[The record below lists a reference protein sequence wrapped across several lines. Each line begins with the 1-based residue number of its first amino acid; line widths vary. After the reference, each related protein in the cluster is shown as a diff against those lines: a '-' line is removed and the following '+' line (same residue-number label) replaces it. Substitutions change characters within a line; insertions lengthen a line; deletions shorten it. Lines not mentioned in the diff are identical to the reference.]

1 MNSEDEIKNNHPEN
15 SLKKEDIGD
24 EKINQTVNSNP
35 VKIFIRGLYQKL
47 WIRVS
52 YLTLVLL
59 ITIINLTLSWIVF
72 HDILIQQPGLVYDRS
87 SKEIITALLALN
99 ILELLFFC
107 LDTILWL
114 NIFSNDPEAWFCMD
128 VANCLNIFLSELPLG
143 VLNAYVSACHESSL
157 STSMLVKASI
167 ILCYMV
173 VRFLTFTTVYLL
185 ETTEDSY
192 VNIDKFIGSPK
203 KTDQLQ
209 EEKQGILLSLNRKG
223 IGARCVDIVRAKNL
237 RRFWLVIRIFII
249 AGFFLMLVTNI
260 LIFKFTF
267 VQTYRGFLEWRRVV
281 PSSAGSLEDMMAE
294 RYFHDVE
301 IFMKETELTSKKWL
315 HLVSL
320 EKLMQLQTKGI
331 TEQIG
336 LSYIRTQSGE
346 YCIFSQLLTYNNRTT
361 ETAMT
366 CWSVLEM
373 DSFKETACEDVFAGN
388 EGTSGLVRLKS
399 MKISFIYDPP
409 SPGRHLGVV
418 YYNATRTNINGTV
431 FLNTPVKLEYFR
443 NTIAHT
449 VAQANDG
456 DDDIARSHDGWTSG
470 PFRPVDLYLS
480 DGDQYIK
487 YDVDTGD
494 LIPIREVW
502 RTGFALCPS
511 TAPTGPV
518 RMT

>member
-1 MNSEDEIKNNHPEN
+1 
-15 SLKKEDIGD
+15 
-24 EKINQTVNSNP
+24 
-35 VKIFIRGLYQKL
+35 
-47 WIRVS
+47 
-52 YLTLVLL
+52 
-59 ITIINLTLSWIVF
+59 
-72 HDILIQQPGLVYDRS
+72 
-87 SKEIITALLALN
+87 
-99 ILELLFFC
+99 
-107 LDTILWL
+107 
-114 NIFSNDPEAWFCMD
+114 MD

-143 VLNAYVSACHESSL
+143 ILNAYVSACHESSL

-192 VNIDKFIGSPK
+192 VDIDKFVGSAKEADP
-203 KTDQLQ
+203 LQ

-237 RRFWLVIRIFII
+237 RRFWLVVRIFII

-267 VQTYRGFLEWRRVV
+267 VQTYRGYLEWRRVV
-281 PSSAGSLEDMMAE
+281 PSTAGSLEDMMAE

-315 HLVSL
+315 HLRL
-320 EKLMQLQTKGI
+320 RI
-331 TEQIG
+331 
-336 LSYIRTQSGE
+336 
-346 YCIFSQLLTYNNRTT
+346 
-361 ETAMT
+361 
-366 CWSVLEM
+366 
-373 DSFKETACEDVFAGN
+373 
-388 EGTSGLVRLKS
+388 TSGHSKS
-399 MKISFIYDPP
+399 ASGKTITVYSTTGSGP
-409 SPGRHLGVV
+409 SVSAGSR
-418 YYNATRTNINGTV
+418 GTV

-443 NTIAHT
+443 NAVAHT
-449 VAQANDG
+449 VAQSSDG

-511 TAPTGPV
+511 TAPTGPI